1 MSEFRVHLS
10 LTKSISLD
18 YRRDMIINSNLR
30 MLKPKDLAQVLRLI
44 IKKIQDSPQKN
55 NNQDTT
61 EKLSIELS
69 VSGYP

>member
-1 MSEFRVHLS
+1 
-10 LTKSISLD
+10 
-18 YRRDMIINSNLR
+18 